1 MSVRLSSDGRY
12 KVVFPGVA
20 VRTMPL
26 NHGHNTLGHYASAAF
41 FIRHEPSLSEF
52 LFFGDVEPD
61 SVADKPLTV
70 DVWHA
75 AAPKFPE
82 LLSTIFIECSYP
94 SGRKDNLLYG
104 HLTPEHLVTELSVFA
119 MEVVKY
125 RRDAQL
131 LETRKRPR
139 KKQKRNSLTAEDLR
153 GALAGLR
160 VFIIHCKDDMTEG
173 SSPPIREIIAEQVR
187 SIVNEKGLGA
197 KILVAEQGM
206 RIGTSNFYKHMN
218 NWNTYVQC

>member
-1 MSVRLSSDGRY
+1 
-12 KVVFPGVA
+12 
-20 VRTMPL
+20 MPL

-41 FIRHEPSLSEF
+41 FIRHEPSLCEF

-61 SVADKPLTV
+61 SVADKPLTI

-82 LLSTIFIECSYP
+82 FLSTIFIECSYP
-94 SGRKDNLLYG
+94 SGRKDDLLYG
-104 HLTPEHLVTELSVFA
+104 HLTPEHLVKELSVFA
-119 MEVVKY
+119 TEVVKFK
-125 RRDAQL
+125 RDAQL

-173 SSPPIREIIAEQVR
+173 SSLPIREIIADQVR
-187 SIVNEKGLGA
+187 SIINEKGLGA

-206 RIGTSNFYKHMN
+206 RIGTSNFKKHLN
-218 NWNTYVQC
+218 D

>member
-12 KVVFPGVA
+12 KVVFPDVA

-41 FIRHEPSLSEF
+41 FIRHEPSLCEF

-61 SVADKPLTV
+61 SVADKPLTI

-94 SGRKDNLLYG
+94 SGRKDDLLFG

-119 MEVVKY
+119 TEVVKY
-125 RRDAQL
+125 KRNAQL
-131 LETRKRPR
+131 LETRKRPPR
-139 KKQKRNSLTAEDLR
+139 KKQKRISLTAEDLK

-160 VFIIHCKDDMTEG
+160 VFIIHCKDDMTG
-173 SSPPIREIIAEQVR
+173 SSRPIREVIAEQVR

-197 KILVAEQGM
+197 RILVAEQGM
-206 RIGTSNFYKHMN
+206 RIGT
-218 NWNTYVQC
+218 